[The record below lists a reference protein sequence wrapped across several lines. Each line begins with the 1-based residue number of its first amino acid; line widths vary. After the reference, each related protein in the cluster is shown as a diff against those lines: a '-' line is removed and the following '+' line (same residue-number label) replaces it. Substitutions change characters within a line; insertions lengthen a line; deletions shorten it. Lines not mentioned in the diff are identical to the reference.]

1 MFPSMSISCE
11 IILQEQIIEHFFTLL
26 DDFHMIFSFSCKINF
41 VIGASQMAKRL
52 KKKNLPA
59 NVGDT
64 SLIPGSGKTPG
75 EGNSKPLQYSCLG
88 NPMDRGDWQ
97 STVHAVAKS

>member
-52 KKKNLPA
+52 KKKIYLP
-59 NVGDT
+59 
-64 SLIPGSGKTPG
+64 
-75 EGNSKPLQYSCLG
+75 
-88 NPMDRGDWQ
+88 M
-97 STVHAVAKS
+97 